1 MVCKIF
7 GCKTDVPIIEAW
19 ASKQGRKRSIYL
31 CRRCLKPVGENTI
44 MDDFQSEQEFVE
56 QLDTM
61 KILSLTR
68 AEALFLSDSMTLL
81 LEHDKDDKSFQ
92 IPARSIKASATVS
105 VSVEMITRVG
115 LAVLLTTDPKN
126 QSRTTEMP
134 ISMSEL
140 YILRECCQS
149 FVTYGDELV
158 GYNLIRKIYK
168 LLLEDSFKQRKFI
181 ERITSDLDLSLEDI
195 VPKID
200 NKEENSNADRTTKD
214 N

>member
-1 MVCKIF
+1 
-7 GCKTDVPIIEAW
+7 
-19 ASKQGRKRSIYL
+19 
-31 CRRCLKPVGENTI
+31 

-56 QLDTM
+56 QLDAM
-61 KILSLTR
+61 KVLSLTR

-126 QSRTTEMP
+126 QSKTTEMP
-134 ISMSEL
+134 ITMSEL

-149 FVTYGDELV
+149 FITYGDELV

-168 LLLEDSFKQRKFI
+168 LLLEDSFKQREFI

-200 NKEENSNADRTTKD
+200 STEEKSNADKPTTKD
-214 N
+214 T